1 MWLWIS
7 VLGLTLISM
16 VQAQQLK
23 ELRRELR
30 LLQVR
35 IDFQG
40 RYLGD
45 ANKEAGNE

>member
-7 VLGLTLISM
+7 VFGLTMISM
-16 VQAQQLK
+16 VQAQQLR

-40 RYLGD
+40 QYLGEKD
-45 ANKEAGNE
+45 REGEL